1 MKKIYTIVIV
11 FCSVLACEFA
21 SGQSSVPVSANQNSN
36 AEIKRIPLQPLD
48 KTAEQENVQKEKK
61 ELDANVARKNSNK
74 SEISLE
80 KKKAAYIPPKP
91 EMNAEKSK
99 R

>member
-48 KTAEQENVQKEKK
+48 KTAEQENVQKEEK
-61 ELDANVARKNSNK
+61 ELDANVARKNPNT
-74 SEISLE
+74 SEVSLE
-80 KKKAAYIPPKP
+80 KKKAAYIHPKRVV
-91 EMNAEKSK
+91 NIEKPK
-99 R
+99 K

>member
-11 FCSVLACEFA
+11 FCSVLAWGFA
-21 SGQSSVPVSANQNSN
+21 SGQSSVTVSANQKAN
-36 AEIKRIPLQPLD
+36 AQIKKIPLLPLD
-48 KTAEQENVQKEKK
+48 TKAGQLKVLKEEE
-61 ELDANVARKNSNK
+61 ELDAKNSNK
-74 SEISLE
+74 QSNSDEMFMK

-91 EMNAEKSK
+91 EMNAEKPK